1 MKQIQDKVVF
11 ITGTSSGLGLLTSV
25 QLAAANYQVVAA
37 VLDMKES
44 EQLKQLAAAKGIADR
59 ISIVEL
65 DIANEAQVEAV
76 ITDTIDRYG
85 KIDVLI
91 NNAGIGGHG
100 FIEEI
105 PLEAWRRTFNVN
117 VFGTLSCI
125 RAVLP
130 HMRTRKSGT
139 IINMSS
145 LAGRVATPGTGP
157 YSATKFA
164 LEAIS
169 ESLRL
174 EMAPFGVKVVAIEPC
189 SFKTNMWAKLED
201 TLYFKE
207 GSPYT
212 SVIEEIRKWSDFQ
225 AKNSADPIEV
235 AELICGILAS
245 ESPTLRYPIGII
257 GDQTC
262 ADFIKSYMN
271 TPWEEIEKQ
280 HLAGELSR

>member
-25 QLAAANYQVVAA
+25 QLAAASYRVVAA

-44 EQLKQLAAAKGIADR
+44 EPLKQLAAAKGIAER

-76 ITDTIDRYG
+76 IASTIDRYG
-85 KIDVLI
+85 KIDVLV

-105 PLEAWRRTFNVN
+105 PLEAWRRTFDVN
-117 VFGTLSCI
+117 FFGTLSCI

-130 HMRTRKSGT
+130 HMRGRKSGT

-169 ESLRL
+169 EALRL

-189 SFKTNMWAKLED
+189 SFKTDIWKKVED
-201 TLYFKE
+201 TLYAKE
-207 GSPYT
+207 GSPYAR
-212 SVIEEIRKWSDFQ
+212 VIEEIRKWSDFQ
-225 AKNSADPIEV
+225 AKNAADPIEV
-235 AELICGILAS
+235 AELVCDILAS

-262 ADFIKSYMN
+262 ADFIKRYLN
-271 TPWEEIEKQ
+271 TPWEEIERQ

>member
-1 MKQIQDKVVF
+1 MKQNQDKVVF

-44 EQLKQLAAAKGIADR
+44 EQLKQLAAAKGIAAR

-105 PLEAWRRTFNVN
+105 PLGAWRRTFDVN

-189 SFKTNMWAKLED
+189 SFKTHIWKKLED
-201 TLYFKE
+201 TLYSEE

-212 SVIEEIRKWSDFQ
+212 SAIEEIRKWSDLQ

-235 AELICGILAS
+235 
-245 ESPTLRYPIGII
+245 
-257 GDQTC
+257 
-262 ADFIKSYMN
+262 
-271 TPWEEIEKQ
+271 
-280 HLAGELSR
+280 

>member
-1 MKQIQDKVVF
+1 VKQTQDKIVF
-11 ITGTSSGLGLLTSV
+11 ITGTSSGLGLLTSIR
-25 QLAAANYQVVAA
+25 LAAANYQVVAA

-44 EQLKQLAAAKGIADR
+44 EQLKQLAAAKGVADR

-76 ITDTIDRYG
+76 ITSTIDRYG
-85 KIDVLI
+85 RIEVLI

-105 PLEAWRRTFNVN
+105 PLEAWRRTFDVN
-117 VFGTLSCI
+117 FFGTLSCI

-130 HMRTRKSGT
+130 HMRSRKSGT

-174 EMAPFGVKVVAIEPC
+174 EMAPFGVKVIAIEPC
-189 SFKTNMWAKLED
+189 SFKTDIWKKLDD
-201 TLYFKE
+201 TLYSKE

-212 SVIEEIRKWSDFQ
+212 RVIEEIRKWSDFQ
-225 AKNSADPIEV
+225 AKNAADPIEV
-235 AELICGILAS
+235 AELICEILAS
-245 ESPTLRYPIGII
+245 ESPTLRYPIGTI

-262 ADFIKSYMN
+262 ADFIKRYMN
-271 TPWEEIEKQ
+271 TPWEEIERR

>member
-1 MKQIQDKVVF
+1 M
-11 ITGTSSGLGLLTSV
+11 GLLTSV

-117 VFGTLSCI
+117 FFGTLSCI

-189 SFKTNMWAKLED
+189 SFKTNMWKKLED
-201 TLYFKE
+201 TLYSKE

-235 AELICGILAS
+235 AELICEILAS

>member
-1 MKQIQDKVVF
+1 MQIQDKVVF
-11 ITGTSSGLGLLTSV
+11 ITGTSSGLGLVTSV

-65 DIANEAQVEAV
+65 DIANEAQVQAV

-85 KIDVLI
+85 KLDVLI

-105 PLEAWRRTFNVN
+105 PWEAWRRTFNVN

-130 HMRTRKSGT
+130 HMRSRKSGT

-189 SFKTNMWAKLED
+189 SFKTNMWNKLED
-201 TLYFKE
+201 TLYVKE

-212 SVIEEIRKWSDFQ
+212 SVIEEIRKWSDLQ